1 MNFES
6 STFEDPIVS
15 EVRAVRHNL
24 DAMFGHDLQK
34 ISEDLMKRQA
44 GLGERLRVSGT
55 PPRE

>member
-1 MNFES
+1 MNSES

-24 DAMFGHDLQK
+24 DAMLGHDLQK

-44 GLGERLRVSGT
+44 GLGERLRVGGA
-55 PPRE
+55 PGLE